1 MQEMTKEHT
10 FRRYDGDLKKLHCMV
25 LDMGEVVIQQIKG
38 ALETLIAPSTELV
51 EEIRNRELIVDRM
64 EVEADAE
71 ISRLIARYSPVG
83 SDLRVVISV
92 SKSVT
97 DLEGIGDEAVRI
109 AFVTEELAS
118 QNLTDAAAA
127 LTSEI
132 AQLGKL
138 ALSSVDDAVS
148 LFEHYREDIALRVI
162 ENHKAMDSEFRS
174 ELSRLMSYIRDGNT
188 DLGVALNMAVVAKS
202 LERITHHAQNLAEYA
217 IFEMEGV
224 DVRESQG
231 RIA

>member
-10 FRRYDGDLKKLHCMV
+10 FRRYDGDLKKLHCLV

-38 ALETLIAPSTELV
+38 ALETLIDPSTKLV

-224 DVRESQG
+224 DIRESQG

>member
-224 DVRESQG
+224 DIRESQG
-231 RIA
+231 RTT

>member
-38 ALETLIAPSTELV
+38 ALETLTSPSAALV
-51 EEIRNRELIVDRM
+51 EEVRNREFTVDRM

-118 QNLTDAAAA
+118 QNLTDAAAT

-138 ALSSVDDAVS
+138 ALTSVTDAVS
-148 LFEHYREDIALRVI
+148 LFEHYHEETALRVI

-224 DVRESQG
+224 DIRESQG